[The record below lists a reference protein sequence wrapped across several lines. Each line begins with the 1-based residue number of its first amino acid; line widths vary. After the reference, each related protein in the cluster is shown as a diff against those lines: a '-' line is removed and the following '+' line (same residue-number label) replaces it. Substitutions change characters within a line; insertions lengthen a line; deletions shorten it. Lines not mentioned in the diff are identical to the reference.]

1 MWAIVT
7 MCGANSAYEQLNN
20 GDDIFTGIH
29 LPEDIDRATLVN
41 RIMLRCGEFSV
52 MHTDID
58 FMHFQILNF
67 FEVHYRT
74 FEKWVTALNI
84 EYNPLENYDRYEEY
98 EGSGTSESD
107 TSTSGS
113 GSGSDTLTKAA
124 TNSSSYEPY
133 DKHTT
138 SESSSSSGGTDV
150 EYGDE
155 HTSHIHGNIG
165 VTTSQQMLQSELEI
179 AKFNIYTTIADL
191 FADEFCIMVY

>member
-1 MWAIVT
+1 MYLCVSSPLWDLFRPE
-7 MCGANSAYEQLNN
+7 GRN
-20 GDDIFTGIH
+20 GPWQPFCDPQKSPDTPG
-29 LPEDIDRATLVN
+29 
-41 RIMLRCGEFSV
+41 
-52 MHTDID
+52 
-58 FMHFQILNF
+58 
-67 FEVHYRT
+67 
-74 FEKWVTALNI
+74 NI

-124 TNSSSYEPY
+124 ANSSSYEPY

-165 VTTSQQMLQSELEI
+165 VTTSQQMLESELEI